1 MYVNA
6 DIYTGAKLMMGV
18 FDFLYNCSRGQEF
31 NETQNSIMARHWE
44 ITNGKCG
51 VEMLRN
57 RLSVSYNAPRA
68 LQSPDFYEKEVMP
81 RYMAGDAALGL
92 PHKASKWTSSILQ
105 SLKANVK
112 KLPLEYIRGAMR
124 KLFDKDERQRW
135 WRSVYE

>member
-1 MYVNA
+1 MIGIVYGESPVP
-6 DIYTGAKLMMGV
+6 
-18 FDFLYNCSRGQEF
+18 
-31 NETQNSIMARHWE
+31 
-44 ITNGKCG
+44 GKGG

-112 KLPLEYIRGAMR
+112 KLPLEY
-124 KLFDKDERQRW
+124 KDERQGW